1 MTETE
6 FCIEYVKRIP
16 RPPKT
21 KSQNQMISVVERGKI
36 SDVSDWFT
44 DVGIKEINTDDVGR
58 HVYKYI
64 RDNQEEFATL
74 KTKETKCN
82 S

>member
-16 RPPKT
+16 RPPRTKT
-21 KSQNQMISVVERGKI
+21 TMEMIRIVEYGRKIDVVEMFDDK
-36 SDVSDWFT
+36 
-44 DVGIKEINTDDVGR
+44 GINSVNTDAVGR
-58 HVYKYI
+58 QVYKYI